1 MGRQIVYCEGCGNS
15 LREDDFDRG
24 KARTV
29 DNRPF
34 CTECRPYSEGE
45 EPPPKRASS
54 GRVPAQPPPPRKNA
68 TERVPIV
75 GPPPR
80 RPGAGPA
87 AKASNPVPI
96 ILAVVAVIILILMFA
111 LSKSSSTPPPPPPE
125 RPSTPLIIDIPKPKP
140 PVDPLTPPPPPPR
153 DPTPPPPVIRRDPPS
168 NPSKPSDPLKIPTAA
183 EKFESFLGQIRQM
196 IQDDSRKERSSEIL
210 NMFAAAAKTA
220 GPRATEVEKMKN
232 DYLATLDEP
241 TRRAAM
247 WSEWKITSGNE
258 DGKTGLIPSY
268 GDRNSVWITHPLDRK
283 TPAKLEREVD
293 IPSGKKTTLS
303 FSIAPHPQGDFELR
317 VYVDNKEVVKEPI
330 GPPGSG
336 WREKKIDLSLYAG
349 KRVALRLENV
359 PTEWNFEFAFWS
371 DLTVTSE

>member
-34 CTECRPYSEGE
+34 CTECRPYNEGE
-45 EPPPKRASS
+45 EPPKRASS
-54 GRVPAQPPPPRKNA
+54 GRVPAQPPPRKNA

-96 ILAVVAVIILILMFA
+96 IIAVVAVIVLILMFA
-111 LSKSSSTPPPPPPE
+111 AGRGSTTPPPPPPE
-125 RPSTPLIIDIPKPKP
+125 KPSTPLIIDLPKPKP
-140 PVDPLTPPPPPPR
+140 AVDPLPPPPPPR
-153 DPTPPPPVIRRDPPS
+153 DPTPAPPVIRRDPPS
-168 NPSKPSDPLKIPTAA
+168 NPSKPSDPLKVPTAA

-196 IQDDSRKERSSEIL
+196 IQDDSGKERSSEIL
-210 NMFAAAAKTA
+210 NMFAAATKTA

-258 DGKTGLIPSY
+258 DGKTGLIPNY

-303 FSIAPHPQGDFELR
+303 FWIAPHPQGDFELR

-336 WREKKIDLSLYAG
+336 WREKKIDLSLNAG

-371 DLTVTSE
+371 DLTITSE